1 VNKTLATIASLLIM
15 LMMGLACGPGTAPA
29 ADGPARASAQE
40 LAADGPAA
48 ASSVEP
54 LEVIDLP
61 PPRHDGPMSLEKT
74 LKQRQSVRSFTDE
87 PLTMEELSQLLWAA
101 QGITREP
108 DRRTA
113 PSAGAKYPI
122 ELYVVTR
129 EQLLHYVPEGHRLEV
144 LRREDLRPTVG
155 RASTQD
161 FVTTCPALFVITAV
175 HERVQAKYKHR
186 FVRYVRLESGHVAQN
201 IILQAVSLGLG
212 AVPVGGFKDRVV
224 TKALGLPEDHA
235 PEYLIPIGNPGP
247 RRR

>member
-1 VNKTLATIASLLIM
+1 VKKTPATIASLL
-15 LMMGLACGPGTAPA
+15 LAGLACGPGTAPSA
-29 ADGPARASAQE
+29 NGPARASAQE
-40 LAADGPAA
+40 LAADG
-48 ASSVEP
+48 SSADHTIEP

-61 PPRHDGPMSLEKT
+61 PPRRDGPMSLEET
-74 LKQRQSVRSFTDE
+74 LQTRRSVRSFTDE
-87 PLTMEELSQLLWAA
+87 PLTMEEISQILWAA

-129 EQLLHYVPEGHRLEV
+129 AQLLHYVPEGHRVEV
-144 LRREDLRPTVG
+144 LRREDLMPAIG

-161 FVTTCPALFVITAV
+161 FVSTCPAMFVITAV

-201 IILQAVSLGLG
+201 IVLQAVSLGLG
-212 AVPVGGFKDRVV
+212 GVTVGGFRDRVV
-224 TKALGLPEDHA
+224 TKALGLPKDHA
-235 PEYLIPIGNPGP
+235 PEYLIPLGHPGTSRP
-247 RRR
+247 

>member
-1 VNKTLATIASLLIM
+1 VNKRLATIASLLIT
-15 LMMGLACGPGTAPA
+15 GLACGPGTVPG

-40 LAADGPAA
+40 LAADRPAA
-48 ASSVEP
+48 GTRIEP

-61 PPRHDGPMSLEKT
+61 SPRRDGPMSLERT
-74 LKQRQSVRSFTDE
+74 LQARRSVRSFTDE
-87 PLTMEELSQLLWAA
+87 PLTMEEISQLLWAA

-108 DRRTA
+108 DLRTA

-129 EQLLHYVPEGHRLEV
+129 KQLLHYVPEGHRVEV
-144 LRREDLRPTVG
+144 LRREDLMPAIG

-161 FVTTCPALFVITAV
+161 FVSTCPAMLVITAV
-175 HERVQAKYKHR
+175 HERVQAKYKDR

-201 IILQAVSLGLG
+201 IVLQAVSLGLG
-212 AVPVGGFKDRVV
+212 AVTVGGFRDRVV

-235 PEYLIPIGNPGP
+235 PEYLIPIGHPGP
-247 RRR
+247 RSN